1 MTVKANYDF
10 ADYLASVPSYNRK
23 NSATLQDRATTAAN
37 LIFDPQRAEQRRAG
51 AWNET
56 QHINNMQKLKASTVG
71 VEDALAYNNAQAKK
85 AAAVRSAGSGAV
97 GSSGLTDYLNN
108 EADASTQAQR
118 LNIAATLA
126 ANNTAEVQDYSTLD
140 RQSQEKL
147 GDIETLRGQTSSSL
161 YDTYEDAQDTAENNW
176 NQNALSVALGIGSG
190 EMQAADLNGRQLN
203 EANRIAESRYEADL
217 PYNAMTQYQ
226 QGQLDL
232 DTTVAMGKTAGSK
245 SSSSSKKSSSSSSN
259 SNNSNQVYG
268 LRGYAEQSG
277 KTVGYDANT
286 GNVTVG
292 SKTFTPAN
300 LQSLGGYINNSG
312 RWVLPKSALGTI
324 MG

>member
-1 MTVKANYDF
+1 VTVTANYDF
-10 ADYLASVPSYNRK
+10 ADYLASVPSYKRK
-23 NSATLQDRATTAAN
+23 DSTTLQNRATTAAN
-37 LIFDPQRAEQRRAG
+37 LIYDPQKSEQQRAA
-51 AWNET
+51 AWNES
-56 QHINNMQKLKASTVG
+56 QHINNMQKLKASNVG
-71 VEDALAYNNAQAKK
+71 IDDSLAYNNAQAKK

-118 LNIAATLA
+118 LNIAAMLA

-176 NQNALSVALGIGSG
+176 NQNALSVALGIGTG
-190 EMQAADLNGRQLN
+190 EMTAADLNGRQEN
-203 EANRIAESRYEADL
+203 EANRILESKYEADL

-226 QGQLDL
+226 KGQLDL
-232 DTTVAMGKTAGSK
+232 DTTVAMGKTAGSG
-245 SSSSSKKSSSSSSN
+245 SSSKSKKSSSGSSSSN
-259 SNNSNQVYG
+259 RNSQLYG
-268 LRGYAEQSG
+268 LRSYAEQSG
-277 KTVGYDANT
+277 KNVSYDANT

-292 SKTFTPAN
+292 SNTFTPAN

-312 RWVLPKSALGTI
+312 RWVLPASALGTI